1 WEIIQPFYEV
11 TDRMSMVDL
20 DEPNPAAA
28 NRPGAFVFNRNRF
41 QDTYP
46 WLIGPRV
53 GVAYAATDK
62 MVIRAGYALTN
73 TPPIR
78 NNWGF
83 GGFTQGYT
91 GNIPINAGTSP
102 SGFTDDPSFW
112 LDNPYPDLQGTLPN
126 TDPGQQLYTGVMTT
140 SPTSTRLPYVQ
151 N

>member
-1 WEIIQPFYEV
+1 
-11 TDRMSMVDL
+11 MSRS
-20 DEPNPAAA
+20 AAG

-53 GVAYAATDK
+53 GIAYAATDK
-62 MVIRAGYALTN
+62 MVIRAGYSLTN

-102 SGFTDDPSFW
+102 TGFTDDPSFW
-112 LDNPYPDLQGTLPN
+112 LTTHFRICREPFPTP
-126 TDPGQQLYTGVMTT
+126 TPG
-140 SPTSTRLPYVQ
+140 SSCTRAS
-151 N
+151 